1 MKETGK
7 ISGATASSANLT
19 ATKIVP
25 QPRQNSV
32 RYFTDWALAQLDEYI
47 GETNEPLNVTTTLD
61 LSMQKSADEALGR
74 FTPAGTQGALGAMP
88 HAGAIRAREIG
99 RAGCG
104 ERG

>member
-47 GETNEPLNVTTTLD
+47 GETNEPLNVTTTLA
-61 LSMQKSADEALGR
+61 LSMQKSADEAIGR
-74 FTPAGTQGALGAMP
+74 FTPAGTQGALVARSKVGAL
-88 HAGAIRAREIG
+88 RG
-99 RAGCG
+99 RGG
-104 ERG
+104 GKD